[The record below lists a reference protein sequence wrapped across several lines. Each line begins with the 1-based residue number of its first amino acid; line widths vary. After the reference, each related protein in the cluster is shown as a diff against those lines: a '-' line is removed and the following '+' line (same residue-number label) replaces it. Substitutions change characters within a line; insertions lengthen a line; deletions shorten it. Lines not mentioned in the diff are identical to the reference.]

1 MLAKPQRAAYT
12 KNPDLRAERRTRSAG
27 LRSEPRRES
36 PRFARLGVYAAL
48 IFSGFFM
55 GSFAQF
61 RVEPVDAS
69 VDIGSRPHPLA
80 EPDGAQVLAEPVRGS
95 RSQSDTEAVLAY
107 IRTVNP
113 KLRPSDAAAV
123 AKALVRYSAEYK
135 VPLDLAVG
143 VAHAESHFRPDAR
156 GTKTQSGSASGPM
169 QVMYGVHRHLLAKHG
184 IRSEA
189 EARTADKGIRAG
201 CLLLGRYIEDRGSV
215 SAGLGKYLSSMSPDY
230 ILGKVLSSS
239 ITFSFFREG
248 IIDAESVKERI
259 ASERSAFF
267 RMIRRR

>member
-1 MLAKPQRAAYT
+1 M
-12 KNPDLRAERRTRSAG
+12 
-27 LRSEPRRES
+27 
-36 PRFARLGVYAAL
+36 
-48 IFSGFFM
+48 
-55 GSFAQF
+55 
-61 RVEPVDAS
+61 
-69 VDIGSRPHPLA
+69 
-80 EPDGAQVLAEPVRGS
+80 
-95 RSQSDTEAVLAY
+95 
-107 IRTVNP
+107 
-113 KLRPSDAAAV
+113 
-123 AKALVRYSAEYK
+123 
-135 VPLDLAVG
+135 DLAVG

-267 RMIRRR
+267 RMVRRR